1 MDRPIDE
8 ALVDEQHF
16 EVAMQM
22 AEDKDWHN
30 LSNFLKQASDA
41 TVEAVRESL
50 NAEDAESLKNAEPA
64 PHDSMADEI
73 A

>member
-8 ALVDEQHF
+8 QMIDEQHF
-16 EVAMQM
+16 EVAMQFV
-22 AEDKDWHN
+22 EDKEWLN
-30 LSNFLKQASDA
+30 LHNFLKQASDA

-64 PHDSMADEI
+64 PHNSQIDEI